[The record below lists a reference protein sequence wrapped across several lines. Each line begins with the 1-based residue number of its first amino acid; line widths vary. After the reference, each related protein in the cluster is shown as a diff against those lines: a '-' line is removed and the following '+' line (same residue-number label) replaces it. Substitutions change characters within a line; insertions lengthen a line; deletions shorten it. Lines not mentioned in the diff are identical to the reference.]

1 MKVLVIIPAYNEEK
15 NIKGVVEKLKEEC
28 PQYDYLIVND
38 GSKDNTVE
46 VCKKNQYPYLDLPVN
61 LGIGGA
67 VQAGYLYAKKNGY
80 EIAVQ
85 MDGDGQHN
93 PEYIENL
100 ILPILNNEADMVIGS
115 RFMNKEGF
123 QSSLLRRIGINILRY
138 VIKICCGITILDT
151 TSGFRASSEKLTNVF
166 AENYAQDYPEPEAIV
181 FAALSGYRVKEIPVL
196 MNEREEGYSS
206 IYGLKSLYYMIKV
219 SLALF
224 VCKFS
229 YKKR

>member
-1 MKVLVIIPAYNEEK
+1 
-15 NIKGVVEKLKEEC
+15 
-28 PQYDYLIVND
+28 
-38 GSKDNTVE
+38 
-46 VCKKNQYPYLDLPVN
+46 
-61 LGIGGA
+61 
-67 VQAGYLYAKKNGY
+67 
-80 EIAVQ
+80 